1 MNDNVLHDEI
11 IYREH
16 LITVHKVRDGEVIL
30 YYASVM
36 ELGFVFSG
44 YDIDFC
50 IQKATQ
56 RIDMEYDYN
65 EYA

>member
-16 LITVHKVRDGEVIL
+16 LITVHKIIDGEVIL

-44 YDIDFC
+44 FDIDFC
-50 IQKATQ
+50 IEQAMN
-56 RIDMEYDYN
+56 RIDTIYACN
-65 EYA
+65 EYY